1 MRFVIAV
8 IDVDDN
14 PGTGN
19 EMGRIDEF
27 NEGLVA
33 NGHFIMASGITSPRE
48 ATTID
53 NRAGASIVV
62 RGPVNETAEHM
73 SGFWLINAV
82 DEAEALALAAAGS
95 KACNRKVE
103 VRALHG

>member
-1 MRFVIAV
+1 MRFLIAV

-14 PGTGN
+14 PGTGD
-19 EMGRIDEF
+19 EIAAIDEF

-33 NGHFIMASGITSPRE
+33 NGHFIIACGVTSPRE

-53 NRAGASIVV
+53 NRASANLFTD
-62 RGPVNETAEHM
+62 GPVNETIEHM
-73 SGFWLINAV
+73 SGFWLINAA
-82 DEAEALALAAAGS
+82 DKTEALVLAAAGS

>member
-1 MRFVIAV
+1 MRFLIAV
-8 IDVDDN
+8 IDFDGN
-14 PGTGN
+14 PGTGD
-19 EMGRIDEF
+19 EIAAIDEF

-33 NGHFIMASGITSPRE
+33 NGHFIMACGVTSPRE

-53 NRAGASIVV
+53 NRASADLVV
-62 RGPVNETAEHM
+62 SGPVHETVEHM
-73 SGFWLINAV
+73 SGFWLINAA
-82 DEAEALALAAAGS
+82 DKTEALALAAAGS

>member
-1 MRFVIAV
+1 MRFLIAV

-14 PGTGN
+14 PGTGA
-19 EMGRIDEF
+19 EMGEIDEF

-33 NGHFIMASGITSPRE
+33 NGHFIMACGITSPRE

-53 NRAGASIVV
+53 NRAGANIFVS
-62 RGPVNETAEHM
+62 GPVNDTVEHM

-82 DEAEALALAAAGS
+82 DQSEALALAAAGS